1 MRKLG
6 FVFVLLVVG
15 AMAANAA
22 GPRTLT
28 QTLSADSVE
37 KIKLD
42 SGVGD
47 VEIIGRDG
55 DSAVIIDVVLIP
67 RRGGFFSSKRQAER
81 EVEAASL
88 YANTDSNRLVL
99 RISPESDD
107 RRFEEHWTI
116 AIPNHVFVKIDH
128 DVGNIEIRGVE
139 GGLDID
145 SGVGDVLVRVEGGDV
160 SIDLGVGTAVV
171 KGIAEAYGSAEGSGG
186 VGHARLSVGGE
197 QISGE
202 GFVSHSAVWE
212 GTGKG
217 RIEVEVGVG
226 DAVINLN

>member
-6 FVFVLLVVG
+6 FIFVLLIVG
-15 AMAANAA
+15 AIAANAA

-47 VEIIGRDG
+47 VEIVGRDG
-55 DSAVIIDVVLIP
+55 DSDVIIDVVLIP

-88 YANTDSNRLVL
+88 FADVDGNRLVL
-99 RISPESDD
+99 RIDPESDD

-116 AIPNHVFVKIDH
+116 AIPSQVFVKIDH
-128 DVGNIEIRGVE
+128 DVGNIEIRGVA

-145 SGVGDVLVRVEGGDV
+145 SGVGDVLVRVEEGDV

-171 KGIAEAYGSAEGSGG
+171 KGIADAYGSAEGSGG
-186 VGHARLSVGGE
+186 VGHARLSVDGE

-212 GTGKG
+212 GTGLA

-226 DAVINLN
+226 DAVINLK